1 MARGNDATGILPP
14 MKILVPV
21 KRVVDYNVKIRVK
34 ADGTGVDTANV
45 KMSMNPF
52 DEIAVEEAVRL
63 KEKGAATEIVAISM
77 GIAQCAE
84 TIRTALAMGA
94 DRGILVET
102 AAELQPL
109 AVAKLL
115 HAIVGREQPGLVI
128 MGKQAID
135 DDSNATGQM
144 LAALL
149 GWPQG
154 TFASKV
160 ELAGEVVNVT
170 REIDGGLET
179 VALKLPAVVTTDLRL
194 NEPRYASLPNIMKA
208 RKKPIETLRPEE
220 LGVDPAP
227 RLVTLN
233 VVEPGKRQAGV
244 KVASI
249 GELVAKL
256 RTEAKVI

>member
-1 MARGNDATGILPP
+1 

-34 ADGTGVDTANV
+34 ADGSGIETNGV

-63 KEKGAATEIVAISM
+63 KEKGAASEIIAVSM
-77 GIAQCAE
+77 GVAACAE

-94 DRGILVET
+94 DHGILVESD
-102 AAELQPL
+102 ADLQPL
-109 AVAKLL
+109 AVAKMLRVL
-115 HAIVGREQPGLVI
+115 VQREQPGLVL

-135 DDSNATGQM
+135 DDMNATGQM

-149 GWPQG
+149 GWAQG
-154 TFASKV
+154 TFASKIV
-160 ELAGEVVNVT
+160 LEADRAIVT

-179 VALKLPAVVTTDLRL
+179 LSLALPCIVTTDLRL

-208 RKKPIETLRPEE
+208 RKKPIETIKPAD
-220 LGVDPAP
+220 LGVDPTP
-227 RLVTLN
+227 RLTIVSIA
-233 VVEPGKRQAGV
+233 EPPKRQAGV
-244 KVASI
+244 KVGSVA
-249 GELVAKL
+249 ELVEKL
-256 RTEAKVI
+256 KLEAKVI